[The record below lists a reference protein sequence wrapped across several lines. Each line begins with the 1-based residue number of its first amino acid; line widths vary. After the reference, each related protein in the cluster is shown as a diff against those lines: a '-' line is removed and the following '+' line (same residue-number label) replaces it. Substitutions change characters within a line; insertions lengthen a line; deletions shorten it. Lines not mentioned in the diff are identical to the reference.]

1 MRLNALQQSA
11 AQESLHMVCHDVD
24 CAAGRFL
31 DGETDGLTMQGLT
44 TDGLT
49 MQGLTTNL
57 DGKWSLRLYRAR
69 VPKVTSRNSICTS
82 TRVT

>member
-11 AQESLHMVCHDVD
+11 AQEFLHMVCHDVD

-31 DGETDGLTMQGLT
+31 DGE